1 MRNRTTYQ
9 KLILKII
16 LTTLLVTLGLGF
28 IYAQVIKK
36 DSIERLAKVDA
47 KKTTKLIFE
56 SLYSAM
62 SRGWTKEDLD
72 NIISRINDIDN
83 KMIVHTYRSE
93 NVALEYGDIKEDQK
107 ARLQNSFVK
116 EAFQKNE
123 VINIIGESSIEY
135 YYPITAKQDC
145 LKCHLKSKEGDVLGV
160 IDITYPIEDL
170 KVSITSIL
178 NLFPFFIITF
188 SIIIFLAL
196 FINFNTYLIK
206 PIVLFIKKIN
216 SISNNKDLSKR
227 VSLNN
232 KTEEMDSM
240 QNVFNNML
248 DNLEYQFYNDEL
260 TSLPNRKRLL
270 ELTTNSNTNAIL
282 MILNIDKF
290 QEINALYG
298 DKVGN
303 SILQNTAN
311 IIKEHIPP
319 KTTLFKL
326 HADEYAVYCES
337 IYKNDEIKELALGLT
352 NVIENNTLQING
364 SEIFINATI
373 GIAFGEDFLFQNA
386 DIALKLAKQK
396 KEKYLIYD
404 TSMNIEYEYEQN
416 LKWTKKTKDAI
427 DNNKIEPV
435 FQAIVD
441 TKTKEVIKYEALIRM
456 IDDDSKYI
464 SPIHFLEL
472 AKKNKLYP
480 KLTKIM
486 VTKTFEKFKNLPYQ
500 VSINLS
506 VEDILNN
513 SVRNLIIEKL
523 KDCEFGN
530 RIIFEILESEGIENF
545 KQVFDFI
552 QEIKKY
558 KAQISIDDFGTGYSN
573 FEYLMKLQVDYIKID
588 ASMIRDIDTN
598 INSQMVTETIIDFA
612 KKMNIKTVA
621 EFIHSESVYKKVK
634 EMGID
639 YSQGYYFGEPI
650 KDIKN

>member
-1 MRNRTTYQ
+1 MGNRTTYQ

-16 LTTLLVTLGLGF
+16 LITLVATLGLGF

-36 DSIERLAKVDA
+36 DSIEKLAKVDA

-62 SRGWTKEDLD
+62 SRGWTKEDLN
-72 NIISRINDIDN
+72 NIISRINNIDN
-83 KMIVHTYRSE
+83 KMIVHTYRSQE
-93 NVALEYGDIKEDQK
+93 VGIEYGDTLLDKE
-107 ARLQNSFVK
+107 ARENNHFVK
-116 EAFQKNE
+116 EAFKKNE
-123 VINIIGESSIEY
+123 IINIIEESSIEY
-135 YYPITAKQDC
+135 YYPITADKEC
-145 LKCHLKSKEGDVLGV
+145 LKCHRKSKEGDVLGV

-170 KVSITSIL
+170 KVSLTSIL
-178 NLFPFFIITF
+178 NLFPFFIIAF

-206 PIVLFIKKIN
+206 PIVIFIKKIN
-216 SISNNKDLSKR
+216 DISNNKDLSKR
-227 VSLNN
+227 VTLHNN
-232 KTEEMDSM
+232 IEEMHSM

-248 DNLEYQFYNDEL
+248 DTLEYQFYNDEL

-270 ELTTNSNTNAIL
+270 ELTSQNNKNTIL

-326 HADEYAVYCES
+326 HADEYALYCES
-337 IYKNDEIKELALGLT
+337 IYKYDEIKKLAISLT
-352 NVIENNTLQING
+352 NTIENNTLEING

-373 GIAFGEDFLFQNA
+373 GIAMGESFLFQNA
-386 DIALKLAKQK
+386 DIALKLAKKK
-396 KEKYLIYD
+396 KEKYLIYES
-404 TSMNIEYEYEQN
+404 SMNIEYEYEQN
-416 LKWTKKTKDAI
+416 LKWTRKIKDAI
-427 DNNKIEPV
+427 DNDKIEPV

-441 TKTKEVIKYEALIRM
+441 TQTKEIVKYEALIRM
-456 IDDDSKYI
+456 IGDEGKHI
-464 SPIHFLEL
+464 SPIHFLDL

-480 KLTKIM
+480 NLTKIM

-506 VEDILNN
+506 VEDILNE

-523 KDCEFGN
+523 KEYKFGN

-552 QEIKKY
+552 QDIKKY
-558 KAQISIDDFGTGYSN
+558 GAQISIDDFGTGYSN

-598 INSQMVTETIIDFA
+598 KNSQMVTETIIDFA
-612 KKMNIKTVA
+612 KKMGIKTVA
-621 EFIHSESVYKKVK
+621 EFIHSENVYKKVK

-650 KDIKN
+650 KDI